1 MFRLNGRLNAFAPS
15 VDGLEHRLLL
25 TSTRNYFIAGQADY
39 AKVTTTAEGDGDFV
53 TDPDDLPYRITITWD
68 DGTVST
74 QTLAQPNSTT
84 NNIDIY
90 ATHNFA
96 TAGDHT
102 VRIRVDEIGEPLG
115 NGTYD
120 GFNTTATVKA
130 IAKPANVDALIALMQ
145 SLYPAAGITV
155 TSGQRS
161 EAEQAELM
169 LEQALATSNANFQ
182 GTYGNAGYTQTMV
195 DYLNASPVAG
205 GPSRADIIND
215 PSNPDS
221 AATRA
226 DALNQFTDIV
236 HTARANGSRVSD
248 HLDDNARDIRIP
260 ASNQDDLM
268 SLLQAVG
275 ARVNYHEPG
284 HAPHWHISYTP

>member
-1 MFRLNGRLNAFAPS
+1 MFRLSGRLASFAPK
-15 VDGLEHRLLL
+15 VDGLEHRFLL
-25 TSTRNYFIAGQADY
+25 TCNRDYFIAGQADY

-53 TDPDDLPYRITITWD
+53 TDRDDLPYRITITWD
-68 DGTVST
+68 DGTTST

-96 TAGDHT
+96 TAGNHN
-102 VRIRVDEIGEPLG
+102 VRIRVDEMGEPLG
-115 NGTYD
+115 NGQFD
-120 GFNTTATVKA
+120 GFNTTATVRA
-130 IAKPANVDALIALMQ
+130 IAKPTDVDGLIALMQ
-145 SLYPAAGITV
+145 SLYPAANITV

-182 GTYGNAGYTQTMV
+182 ATYGNAAYTQTMV
-195 DYLNASPVAG
+195 DYLNASAVAG
-205 GPSRADIIND
+205 SPSRADIIND

-226 DALNQFTDIV
+226 DAVTEFTSIV

-248 HLDDNARDIRIP
+248 HLDNNARDIRIP
-260 ASNQDDLM
+260 ASNQADLM
-268 SLLQAVG
+268 CLLQAVG